1 MDAMPQVPLGQSN
14 LFLNPD
20 RRCPCVLVLD
30 NSYSMHG
37 AKIDQLN
44 NGVAAFQNDVS
55 RDLVAL
61 KRIEVAVVKLG
72 PFVDVA
78 QPFTTVDRLAM
89 QPLVADSDTP
99 LGEAVMTGLKL
110 LEDRKKDY
118 RAAGVPYFRP
128 WMFVVTDGIPT
139 DDISAACRAVKQAE
153 ASKSLSF
160 FGVGVDTADMIELGK
175 FSSRP
180 PLHLNGLEFGKMF
193 EWLSHSLKSISRSTP
208 GQAVPLSNPTG
219 RGGWATVSA

>member
-37 AKIDQLN
+37 PKIDQLN

-61 KRIEVAVVKLG
+61 KRIEIAVVTFG
-72 PFVDVA
+72 PVKVA

-89 QPLVADSDTP
+89 PPLVADNDTP
-99 LGEAVMTGLKL
+99 MGQAVMTGLKL
-110 LEDRKKDY
+110 LEDRKSDY
-118 RAAGVPYFRP
+118 RQAGVPYFRP
-128 WMFVVTDGIPT
+128 WMFLITDGLPT
-139 DDISAACRAVKQAE
+139 DDVSAASRAIKQAE

-160 FGVGVDTADMIELGK
+160 FGVGVDTADMNELAK
-175 FSSRP
+175 MSARP
-180 PLHLNGLEFGKMF
+180 PLHLNGLSFPQMF
-193 EWLSHSLKSISRSTP
+193 LWLSSSLKSISRSTP
-208 GQAVPLSNPTG
+208 GQAVPLPNPTG
-219 RGGWATVSA
+219 PGGWATVSA

>member
-37 AKIDQLN
+37 PKIDQLN

-55 RDLVAL
+55 RDMVAL
-61 KRIEVAVVKLG
+61 KRIEIAVVTFG
-72 PFVDVA
+72 PVKVA

-89 QPLVADSDTP
+89 PPLVADNDTP
-99 LGEAVMTGLKL
+99 MGAAVMTGLQL
-110 LEDRKKDY
+110 LEDRKRDY
-118 RAAGVPYFRP
+118 RQQGVPYFRP
-128 WMFVVTDGIPT
+128 WMFLITDGIPT
-139 DDISAACRAVKQAE
+139 DDVSVASRAIKQAE

-160 FGVGVDTADMIELGK
+160 FGVGVETADMIELAK
-175 FSSRP
+175 LSSRS
-180 PLHLNGLEFGKMF
+180 PLHLNGLSFPQMF
-193 EWLSHSLKSISRSTP
+193 LWLSSSLKSISRSTP
-208 GQAVPLSNPTG
+208 GQAVPLANPTG
-219 RGGWATVSA
+219 PGGWATVSA